1 MTTQI
6 LVNDSAVKAA
16 NFEEAIA
23 QLETIVRQIEND
35 EVALE
40 VALNK
45 YQEGITLVKYCQSKL
60 SEVEQKIKILDVDTD
75 TLKDFSVE

>member
-6 LVNDSAVKAA
+6 LTNDSATKTV

-23 QLETIVRQIEND
+23 QLEAIIRQMEND
-35 EVALE
+35 EIALE
-40 VALNK
+40 VALSK
-45 YQEGITLVKYCQSKL
+45 YQEGVTLVKYCQSKL
-60 SEVEQKIKILDVDTD
+60 SQVEQEIKILDVDTD